1 MKQISFVKSL
11 IKQWGMPLLALTIAI
26 GVFFLVLYPGTT
38 DYFSRRKEISEMK
51 DSVNNVL
58 GPKINILQKQDNALL
73 SDYLL
78 TMEILVPSQPN
89 VPLIFTLIE
98 NSAKNL
104 GLTVSSLAFSDST
117 ASIEVQKQAVGVSFT
132 VAGDDD
138 KLLTFAKGLSTV
150 SPILT
155 VSKMTLLSSTE
166 GNQKNLNISLNSPYL
181 AIPSS
186 LGAANLPIQELSKED
201 QKTLE
206 ELKKTFLDPQKQ
218 PGFFAPTPMPIGK
231 TNPF

>member
-1 MKQISFVKSL
+1 MMQLSSIKFL
-11 IKQWGMPLLALTIAI
+11 IKEWGMPFLACIITIV
-26 GVFFLVLYPGTT
+26 VFFLVLYPGTA
-38 DYFSRRKEISEMK
+38 DYLLKRKEISAMK

-117 ASIEVQKQAVGVSFT
+117 ASTEVQSQAVGVSFT
-132 VAGDDD
+132 VAGEDE
-138 KLLTFAKGLSTV
+138 KLLTFAKGLSAV
-150 SPILT
+150 SPILK
-155 VSKMTLLSSTE
+155 VSKMTLLSSAE
-166 GNQKNLNISLNSPYL
+166 GNQKSLNISINSPYL

-218 PGFFAPTPMPIGK
+218 QGFFAPTPMPVGK

>member
-1 MKQISFVKSL
+1 MMQFSFVKSL
-11 IKQWGMPLLALTIAI
+11 IKQWGISLLALAIAV
-26 GVFFLVLYPGTT
+26 GVSLFVLYPGIT
-38 DYFSRRKEISEMK
+38 DFLSKHKEVSDMQNSI
-51 DSVNNVL
+51 NNVL
-58 GPKINILQKQDNALL
+58 VPKINILQKQNLALL

-117 ASIEVQKQAVGVSFT
+117 ASTEVQSQAVGVSFT
-132 VAGDDD
+132 VAGEDE
-138 KLLTFAKGLSTV
+138 KLLTFAKGLSAV
-150 SPILT
+150 SPILK
-155 VSKMTLLSSTE
+155 VSKMTLLSSTD
-166 GNQKNLNISLNSPYL
+166 GNQKSLNISINSPYL
-181 AIPSS
+181 AILSS

-218 PGFFAPTPMPIGK
+218 PGFFAPTPMPVGK
-231 TNPF
+231 SNPF